1 MGSVEVLAG
10 PERRRRWSIEQ
21 KQAIVAAAFEPGAG
35 VRDVARRADVTSSL
49 IYRWRRDLSGGKWL
63 CSGAGGAG
71 WRWPRRIAAH
81 AGDRGRV
88 CRPRPRPDPSF
99 GVSGFGGRG
108 RRGAGATV
116 IPVPSGARVWLA
128 VGRTDMRKG
137 MNGLAC
143 LADCSGDAARFSPNP
158 WREAAAAG
166 GPISMEPASRPSVA
180 RSAFTSEKILK
191 DEKPADLPVQ
201 QPTTLELVVNL
212 KTRRRAVAVG
222 GIPICRQTLPTDRQ
236 RKPNRGLH

>member
-1 MGSVEVLAG
+1 MASVEVLAG

-21 KQAIVAAAFEPGAG
+21 KQAIVAAAFEPGAV

-143 LADCSGDAARFSPNP
+143 LADCSGDRRDSHLIRGAKRLQ
-158 WREAAAAG
+158 
-166 GPISMEPASRPSVA
+166 PAA
-180 RSAFTSEKILK
+180 RSAWNQLHGHQS
-191 DEKPADLPVQ
+191 PG
-201 QPTTLELVVNL
+201 
-212 KTRRRAVAVG
+212 RRLR
-222 GIPICRQTLPTDRQ
+222 
-236 RKPNRGLH
+236 RKRS